1 MHLMPHINP
10 FKQLPAGTRLS
21 IVVGFLFCGLVVVS
35 LVYIFQGL
43 EKLENDSARASEWNA
58 ERVFNEFEKFMTVM
72 EQHERYEG
80 LLPQNE
86 KYIRKLELM
95 RPLGMK
101 LKKQFTIL
109 KNEVEKAANFNNL
122 YHAYVFRQMPDYP
135 NVHQNLLNELR
146 ALQPTVFGLTE
157 AGSRFFV
164 RGSGYHDL
172 DIRLKPFLQ
181 KLSLV
186 AAVASQRQLEYERDR
201 TDRILKLSR
210 YVLIVA
216 LLSVLVGLAL
226 LIVFTGR
233 TRARQKVIQL
243 ENEVNLEIMDQLTIG
258 MAFYDHNHKLVRA
271 NQAYRDLYQYPSELT
286 EPGNELEAVIRYDV
300 AHAMYG
306 DVDDVD
312 TFVKSRLYAIS
323 SLHHG
328 AKPEVSDQLLP
339 DDRIIEIQ
347 MLGLSTGG
355 VWGIYTDVTEK
366 RRAQQQQEE
375 RIEELENQ
383 MGLETLEHV
392 DVGISIIGADLKVV
406 HNNSVVSEMYGF
418 PESITQ
424 PGQPF
429 ERILLTLAEWG
440 VYGEGDPEGLVSD
453 LTQSFSGPWTEW
465 RDDLELPGGK
475 VIDVRTHK
483 LSGGGLAYIHTDVTK
498 ERQAQRLIEVTD
510 KVTGLPTFEYLQ
522 QQFAEILEDA
532 KKNSSEFY
540 GIRIKV
546 DRFQAINEI
555 YGIET
560 GDLLLRQIAIRL
572 KDVIPDGA
580 ILTRGQGNEFFL
592 TEACNQSQVAAESSV
607 LILQEV
613 MKDSFP
619 LELDHGET
627 MEEMSF
633 TASAGVVLYPKDGSE
648 TGELLTKSQLALQ
661 YAAQQGNS
669 YRYFDW
675 RAARRK
681 VSRDVI
687 RLEADLR
694 VALEKDQFELHYQPQ
709 VDLETGRLTG
719 IEALIRWRR
728 PGSGD
733 GSDSQVVSPDD
744 FIPVAEDTGLIIPIG
759 HWVVKEACR
768 QAKLWQE
775 EGYPPVTMS
784 VNISVVEFRQQDLV
798 ERIQEVLGETGLAA
812 EWLELE
818 VTESIVADDIERI
831 TKVLDELKVLGIGV
845 AIDDFGTGY
854 SSLSYL
860 TRLPFD
866 KLKIDQSFVRNTDR
880 QNWAIVR
887 AVVQLARSLELK
899 IVAEGVETMESMHQL
914 RDLGCHIGQGYY
926 FSRPV
931 PATEFVEYLE
941 ENQNQHPNSA
951 PTESRKIFRVGLPT
965 DYGLSYLNS
974 SLAEFRQVHT
984 DVPLRIRCDLSE
996 QLVESLVLGEL
1007 DTVVA
1012 IAHEAN
1018 EDQLSA
1024 TWEVKPIWV
1033 ASLDLTL
1040 NDGEAVP
1047 LIVHPEGCEYRK
1059 RMVECL
1065 NAAERAWY
1073 VSYQSP
1079 DLASLQEAVVNG
1091 MGVSALTRLTLDERM
1106 RILDVDQGFPALRK
1120 LTVGL
1125 YTANESQSGDEAD
1138 LINDWLSESLT
1149 RHRH

>member
-1 MHLMPHINP
+1 M
-10 FKQLPAGTRLS
+10 
-21 IVVGFLFCGLVVVS
+21 
-35 LVYIFQGL
+35 
-43 EKLENDSARASEWNA
+43 
-58 ERVFNEFEKFMTVM
+58 
-72 EQHERYEG
+72 
-80 LLPQNE
+80 
-86 KYIRKLELM
+86 
-95 RPLGMK
+95 
-101 LKKQFTIL
+101 
-109 KNEVEKAANFNNL
+109 
-122 YHAYVFRQMPDYP
+122 
-135 NVHQNLLNELR
+135 
-146 ALQPTVFGLTE
+146 
-157 AGSRFFV
+157 
-164 RGSGYHDL
+164 
-172 DIRLKPFLQ
+172 
-181 KLSLV
+181 
-186 AAVASQRQLEYERDR
+186 
-201 TDRILKLSR
+201 
-210 YVLIVA
+210 
-216 LLSVLVGLAL
+216 
-226 LIVFTGR
+226 
-233 TRARQKVIQL
+233 
-243 ENEVNLEIMDQLTIG
+243 
-258 MAFYDHNHKLVRA
+258 
-271 NQAYRDLYQYPSELT
+271 
-286 EPGNELEAVIRYDV
+286 
-300 AHAMYG
+300 
-306 DVDDVD
+306 
-312 TFVKSRLYAIS
+312 
-323 SLHHG
+323 
-328 AKPEVSDQLLP
+328 
-339 DDRIIEIQ
+339 
-347 MLGLSTGG
+347 
-355 VWGIYTDVTEK
+355 
-366 RRAQQQQEE
+366 
-375 RIEELENQ
+375 
-383 MGLETLEHV
+383 
-392 DVGISIIGADLKVV
+392 
-406 HNNSVVSEMYGF
+406 
-418 PESITQ
+418 
-424 PGQPF
+424 
-429 ERILLTLAEWG
+429 
-440 VYGEGDPEGLVSD
+440 
-453 LTQSFSGPWTEW
+453 
-465 RDDLELPGGK
+465 
-475 VIDVRTHK
+475 
-483 LSGGGLAYIHTDVTK
+483 
-498 ERQAQRLIEVTD
+498 
-510 KVTGLPTFEYLQ
+510 
-522 QQFAEILEDA
+522 
-532 KKNSSEFY
+532 
-540 GIRIKV
+540 
-546 DRFQAINEI
+546 
-555 YGIET
+555 
-560 GDLLLRQIAIRL
+560 
-572 KDVIPDGA
+572 
-580 ILTRGQGNEFFL
+580 
-592 TEACNQSQVAAESSV
+592 
-607 LILQEV
+607 
-613 MKDSFP
+613 
-619 LELDHGET
+619 
-627 MEEMSF
+627 
-633 TASAGVVLYPKDGSE
+633 
-648 TGELLTKSQLALQ
+648 
-661 YAAQQGNS
+661 
-669 YRYFDW
+669 
-675 RAARRK
+675 
-681 VSRDVI
+681 
-687 RLEADLR
+687 
-694 VALEKDQFELHYQPQ
+694 ALEKDQFELHYQPQ

-899 IVAEGVETMESMHQL
+899 IVAEGIETMESMHQL

-1106 RILDVDQGFPALRK
+1106 RILDVDQGFPALRNI
-1120 LTVGL
+1120 TVGL
-1125 YTANESQSGDEAD
+1125 YKADESQSGDEAD

>member
-418 PESITQ
+418 PESMTQ

-440 VYGEGDPEGLVSD
+440 VYGDGDPEGLVSD

-648 TGELLTKSQLALQ
+648 IGELLTKSQLALQ

>member
-58 ERVFNEFEKFMTVM
+58 ERVFNEFEKFMTFM
-72 EQHERYEG
+72 EQHERYER
-80 LLPQNE
+80 LLPQNG
-86 KYIRKLELM
+86 KYTRKLELM

-109 KNEVEKAANFNNL
+109 KNEVEKAANFNDL

-328 AKPEVSDQLLP
+328 AKPEVRDQLLP

-418 PESITQ
+418 PESMTQ

-440 VYGEGDPEGLVSD
+440 VYGDGDPEGLVSD

-627 MEEMSF
+627 IEEMSF

-648 TGELLTKSQLALQ
+648 IGELLTKSQLALQ

-899 IVAEGVETMESMHQL
+899 IVAEGIETMESMHQL

-1059 RMVECL
+1059 RMIECL

-1149 RHRH
+1149 RQRH

>member
-1 MHLMPHINP
+1 MPHINP

-109 KNEVEKAANFNNL
+109 KNEVEKAANFNDL

-328 AKPEVSDQLLP
+328 AKPEVSDQPLP

-418 PESITQ
+418 PESMTQ

-440 VYGEGDPEGLVSD
+440 VYGDGDPEGLVSD